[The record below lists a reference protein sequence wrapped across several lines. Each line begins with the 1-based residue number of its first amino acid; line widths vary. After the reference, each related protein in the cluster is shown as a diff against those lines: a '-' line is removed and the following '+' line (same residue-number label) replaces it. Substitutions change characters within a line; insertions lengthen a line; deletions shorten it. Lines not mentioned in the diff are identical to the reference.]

1 MIWID
6 KTEIP
11 VDLVI
16 EVVKKIPQ
24 IKSFNLGTSIAV
36 RYSSCVTVLAFV
48 KSTRLEMSFVLLM
61 RKMAPSSVLILEEK
75 TKTDQLE

>member
-1 MIWID
+1 MIWAD
-6 KTEIP
+6 KIEIP

-24 IKSFNLGTSIAV
+24 INMGTSIAAK
-36 RYSSCVTVLAFV
+36 YSSCVTILAFV
-48 KSTRLEMSFVLLM
+48 KSARLEMSFVFLM
-61 RKMAPSSVLILEEK
+61 RKMAPSSVLILEEG